1 MPRSGLKKPV
11 SFAAPLW
18 VDIFLTIGV
27 QSRGRSRLEAA
38 PTGIF
43 EIASRQPEMEAVA
56 VNRISVDA

>member
-18 VDIFLTIGV
+18 ERLPAAIGPAIE
-27 QSRGRSRLEAA
+27 RRSRLEAA